1 MTVLK
6 FEISHTRRFFNFG
19 APGKKK
25 SIVSATAGTMP
36 LVPAGCIQ
44 PPQPLQTALGS
55 GAISG
60 GGAVLRRRGSM
71 SVPAVPTAVG
81 GTGGSSPPEPSVTAL
96 PGALVLAT
104 SSATAAV
111 ASAGINP
118 VPSTSG
124 TGSAS
129 GSTGEECDAPYR
141 YRYSDH

>member
-1 MTVLK
+1 MVDFKKQILT
-6 FEISHTRRFFNFG
+6 RFFNFG

-25 SIVSATAGTMP
+25 SIVSATVGNMP

-44 PPQPLQTALGS
+44 PPQPLQTAC
-55 GAISG
+55 GAG
-60 GGAVLRRRGSM
+60 GGAVLRRRGSV
-71 SVPAVPTAVG
+71 STGLPSGPSIG
-81 GTGGSSPPEPSVTAL
+81 GGSSPSESSVVTAL

-118 VPSTSG
+118 VPSSSG

-129 GSTGEECDAPYR
+129 GSIGEECDAPYR
-141 YRYSDH
+141 YRFKSI